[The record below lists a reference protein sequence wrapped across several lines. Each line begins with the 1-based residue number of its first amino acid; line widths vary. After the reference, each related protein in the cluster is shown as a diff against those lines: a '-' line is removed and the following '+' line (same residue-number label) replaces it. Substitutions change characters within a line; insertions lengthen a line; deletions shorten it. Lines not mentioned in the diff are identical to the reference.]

1 VDVLEELHELP
12 FEELYEWMR
21 QRIFPRIVKLTRN
34 RADAEDVF
42 HDMALTVWQAIE
54 NKTLRNPR
62 ALIGY
67 IQKTALFSAW
77 GIARQKRRIDYK
89 STSLPDSEWQ
99 SSQFGV
105 RSHEDR
111 IIAKELLERGLS
123 KLNPRYR
130 YALLTPKTDEEQAKE
145 LGTSLHAIRLLRW
158 KAHKQMRELLSRNA
172 RR

>member
-1 VDVLEELHELP
+1 VDVPEELHELP
-12 FEELYEWMR
+12 FEELYAWMR
-21 QRIFPRIVKLTRN
+21 QRIFPRLVRLTRN

-42 HDMALTVWQAIE
+42 QDLSLTIWQALE
-54 NKTLRNPR
+54 NKTLRNPK

-67 IQKTALFSAW
+67 IQRVALFQAW
-77 GIARQKRRIDYK
+77 GIARAKRRIDYK

-99 SSQFGV
+99 SYQFGV

-111 IIAKELLERGLS
+111 IIAKQLLERGLK

-130 YALLTPKTDEEQAKE
+130 YVLLTPKTDEEQAQE
-145 LGTSLHAIRLLRW
+145 LGTSLHAVRLLRW
-158 KAHKQMRELLSRNA
+158 KANKQMRELLSRNV